1 MDKPVSQPAANDTS
15 NDQESIGDLFRKHP
29 AAFIAGGVALGIIAG
44 ALLPR
49 GTGRRLAKGAV
60 VLATTAGEA
69 GLALSRNARDKAE
82 DLGREG
88 RDALERNAGAAQRRA
103 AELADNA
110 RTTGAKLVD
119 QVVELASKVRS

>member
-1 MDKPVSQPAANDTS
+1 MDKPVTQPAANDTS
-15 NDQESIGDLFRKHP
+15 NEQEGIGDLFRKHP
-29 AAFIAGGVALGIIAG
+29 AAFIAGGIALGLVAG
-44 ALLPR
+44 ALIPR

-60 VLATTAGEA
+60 ALAATAGEA

-82 DLGREG
+82 DIGREG

-103 AELADNA
+103 TELADNA

-119 QVVELASKVRS
+119 QVVELASKVRP

>member
-1 MDKPVSQPAANDTS
+1 MDKQTTQPAANDTVS
-15 NDQESIGDLFRKHP
+15 EPENIGDLFRRHP
-29 AAFIAGGVALGIIAG
+29 AAFIAGGIALGVIAG

-69 GLALSRNARDKAE
+69 GMALSRNARDKAE

-88 RDALERNAGAAQRRA
+88 RDVLERNAGVAQRRA